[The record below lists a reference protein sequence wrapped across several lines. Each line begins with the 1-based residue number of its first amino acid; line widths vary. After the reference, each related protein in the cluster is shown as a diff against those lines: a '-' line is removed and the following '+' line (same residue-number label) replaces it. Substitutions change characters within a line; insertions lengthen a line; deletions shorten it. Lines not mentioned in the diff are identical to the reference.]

1 MDKKIR
7 IHSRNI
13 SIDCFEVGD
22 DLMLLEGSLGDD
34 RLFPSYYHAIG
45 EHHNP
50 EILHHITLSMTISL
64 PGLVITS
71 VKAEMPTI
79 PNEECFEVKEIA
91 GKLVGLRIK
100 HGFTKNVR
108 NIMGGTSGC
117 IHLTNLVLAMGST
130 AVQGFASYCT
140 RVREDNNNKLP
151 DFDAS
156 VFINSCRLWRADGLF
171 VTKIKEFSKHKYG
184 GTKN

>member
-50 EILHHITLSMTISL
+50 GILHHITLSMTISL

-130 AVQGFASYCT
+130 AFQASLKKDG
-140 RVREDNNNKLP
+140 VEIVSSA
-151 DFDAS
+151 AS
-156 VFINSCRLWRADGLF
+156 AAYLNPVIHRTLVPRAGDLF
-171 VTKIKEFSKHKYG
+171 VKKLDLM
-184 GTKN
+184 